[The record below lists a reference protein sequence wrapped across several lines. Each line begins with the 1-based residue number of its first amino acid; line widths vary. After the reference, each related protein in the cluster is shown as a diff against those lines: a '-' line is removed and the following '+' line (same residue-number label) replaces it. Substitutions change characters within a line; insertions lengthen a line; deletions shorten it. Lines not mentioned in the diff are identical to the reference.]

1 MGFLDNSGD
10 ITLDAVLTDTGRM
23 RLAKG
28 DGSFKISKFALGDD
42 EINYGSYNKFDT
54 RGSSYYDIDILQTP
68 VLEAFTNNI
77 ANLNSR
83 LVSYSRNNW
92 LFLPVI
98 KINYNDTPFA
108 ASVISDGGFIMAV
121 DKNTEDWLG
130 SNTSVQYNNGSQ
142 TAALYSG
149 ATIPG
154 LLRGFTPSVGSAI
167 RIDQGIDNESV
178 PAAQALDPDL
188 METQYLVEMNNKY
201 VYLTDA
207 NGVNVATP
215 TYIDDDGIAAYYI
228 SKGVDNDYFYTNSS
242 TAKSGQVIAGSRGDS
257 FKFKLTAAM
266 EVSTT
271 DYLFT
276 TYGNVETSRF
286 STPAPTKMLSIL
298 TSITV
303 TGLTTGCMMSIPV
316 LLLKANS

>member
-42 EINYGSYNKFDT
+42 EINYGSYNKFDV
-54 RGSSYYDIDILQTP
+54 RGSAYYDIDILQTP
-68 VLEAFTNNI
+68 ILEAFTNNI

-83 LVSYSRNNW
+83 LVSYSRNTW
-92 LFLPVI
+92 LYLPVI
-98 KINYNDTPFA
+98 KVNYNVTPFA
-108 ASVISDGGFIMAV
+108 PPTLADGGFILAV
-121 DKNTEDWLG
+121 DKNTEDWF
-130 SNTSVQYNNGSQ
+130 NANRSVQYNNGVQ
-142 TAALYSG
+142 TVTLFNGSM
-149 ATIPG
+149 IPG
-154 LLRGFTPSVGSAI
+154 FLNGFTPSSGLGV
-167 RIDQGIDNESV
+167 RIDQGIDNVSV

-188 METQYLVEMNNKY
+188 METQYLIEMNNKY
-201 VYLTDA
+201 AYLTDA
-207 NGVNVATP
+207 DGYNVATP

-228 SKGVDNDYFYTNSS
+228 SKGVDNNYFFANTS
-242 TAKSGQVIAGSRGDS
+242 TSQAGQVIAGSRGDS
-257 FKFKLTAAM
+257 FKFKLSAAM

-276 TYGNVETSRF
+276 TYGNVETANF
-286 STPAPTKMLSIL
+286 SSPSPTKMLSIL
-298 TSITV
+298 TSITI
-303 TGLTTGCMMSIPV
+303 TGLTTGCMMSIPI